1 GEADLTLSVFAY
13 DAARGELGYRRHVST
28 VPTGTAGRLSTAQMQ
43 AHPNGRF
50 VYVANR
56 GHDSIAII
64 RIDETSGEAT
74 WIGTEPTR
82 GSTPRYFAID
92 PEGRFLYVG

>member
-1 GEADLTLSVFAY
+1 
-13 DAARGELGYRRHVST
+13 
-28 VPTGTAGRLSTAQMQ
+28 MQ

-64 RIDETSGEAT
+64 RIDETSGGAT
-74 WIGTEPTR
+74 PIGTEPTR

-92 PEGRFLYVG
+92 PEGRYLYVANQNSGGIVPFRIDQGTGLLAASGRVTAVPAPTCIAFTRG